1 MLRGAI
7 IALFLG
13 AVAFFKAIIAGE
25 LCDTRCSGSKCEAGI
40 DGQNVCVARCYSQ
53 ACTCACFTPGC
64 QVMCEGVLCVA
75 GCEGDGCQAK
85 CLGAL
90 CKAWCKGENCIQST
104 TMF

>member
-1 MLRGAI
+1 MLALDFHHFFLSHSIRRGQKEILNAI
-7 IALFLG
+7 AKRLLG
-13 AVAFFKAIIAGE
+13 NMA
-25 LCDTRCSGSKCEAGI
+25 SGR
-40 DGQNVCVARCYSQ
+40 Q
-53 ACTCACFTPGC
+53 CFTPGC